1 MASWH
6 LRLGRNP
13 GPQKETI
20 EKVFQSSIFTG
31 KNKLAGFVSGRVFSS
46 FSEKNMMRC
55 QTPTSHAGL
64 VRSLTCSIQDS
75 ISVFFRKLTPIRKT
89 YQKKATF
96 QSLDGKRKKAPKK
109 DSLFQPGFKS
119 SDLLVLYWYIWMCAP
134 MKFRMEPDCVMIF
147 VSLWRL
153 EMDCSNN
160 LGLLNS
166 VVGTSTEPYKTCHLW
181 SFLVHFIQGLLYLPS
196 ICLWVKKSHLLWLK
210 MIGFLHL
217 FLDYSETFIVF

>member
-1 MASWH
+1 
-6 LRLGRNP
+6 
-13 GPQKETI
+13 
-20 EKVFQSSIFTG
+20 
-31 KNKLAGFVSGRVFSS
+31 
-46 FSEKNMMRC
+46 MRC

-75 ISVFFRKLTPIRKT
+75 ISVFFRKLTPFMENSA
-89 YQKKATF
+89 KKNYFNRWMA
-96 QSLDGKRKKAPKK
+96 SGKRPPKK
-109 DSLFQPGFKS
+109 VSLFQPGFKS

-160 LGLLNS
+160 LGPLNS

-196 ICLWVKKSHLLWLK
+196 ICLWVKRKSP
-210 MIGFLHL
+210 
-217 FLDYSETFIVF
+217 VVA

>member
-89 YQKKATF
+89 YQKKSYVSIVGWQAEKGPQKSFPISAWF
-96 QSLDGKRKKAPKK
+96 QVFWFTCTILIYLDVCSHEISYGTWLRDDFCLP
-109 DSLFQPGFKS
+109 
-119 SDLLVLYWYIWMCAP
+119 
-134 MKFRMEPDCVMIF
+134 
-147 VSLWRL
+147 L
-153 EMDCSNN
+153 EVGN
-160 LGLLNS
+160 GL
-166 VVGTSTEPYKTCHLW
+166 
-181 SFLVHFIQGLLYLPS
+181 
-196 ICLWVKKSHLLWLK
+196 
-210 MIGFLHL
+210 
-217 FLDYSETFIVF
+217 

>member
-1 MASWH
+1 MLCFNRWMAS
-6 LRLGRNP
+6 
-13 GPQKETI
+13 
-20 EKVFQSSIFTG
+20 
-31 KNKLAGFVSGRVFSS
+31 
-46 FSEKNMMRC
+46 
-55 QTPTSHAGL
+55 
-64 VRSLTCSIQDS
+64 
-75 ISVFFRKLTPIRKT
+75 
-89 YQKKATF
+89 
-96 QSLDGKRKKAPKK
+96 GKRPPKK
-109 DSLFQPGFKS
+109 VSLFQPGFKS

-160 LGLLNS
+160 LGPLNS

-181 SFLVHFIQGLLYLPS
+181 SFLAHFIQGLLYLPS

-217 FLDYSETFIVF
+217 FLGLQRGSIHRFSNPSQLNGFLGPQNDGPRRTWLRLRNMAIFGIYVRFLGCIPPGKDRWRSPLPLVLVYHGPKNKSPANKQSCFFRVLQTHHV